1 MPSRG
6 RAVRNMGRRPFHTTL
21 EGSVEALEVGL
32 EEEALEVGLE
42 LAHLLEGCLVRVC
55 RGWNLSGQPKIQK
68 ERQSVECVAPLM
80 GWHIAADAG
89 RQGSAHQSAR
99 RRHGKST
106 KGRSARESSWKRSNL
121 SVVSAAVAIQLDLN
135 VVPMCN
141 RQLFLSGCRSIVSC
155 TIIGEQWRCIL
166 KSILREGQAGRLRP

>member
-1 MPSRG
+1 M
-6 RAVRNMGRRPFHTTL
+6 
-21 EGSVEALEVGL
+21 EALEVGL

-55 RGWNLSGQPKIQK
+55 RGWKLSGQPKIQK

-106 KGRSARESSWKRSNL
+106 TGRSARESSWKRSHL
-121 SVVSAAVAIQLDLN
+121 SVVSAAELDLN
-135 VVPMCN
+135 VVPMCI
-141 RQLFLSGCRSIVSC
+141 RLFLSGCRSIVSC

-166 KSILREGQAGRLRP
+166 KSILREGQAD